1 MYFMQIYYRER
12 EGEGDK
18 GGELDWE
25 RENQPFNE
33 RESKKKSGKEKNGIT
48 MAIEQKTP
56 IQRKMSNRFQ
66 AQSYCFSS

>member
-1 MYFMQIYYRER
+1 MQIYYRKR
-12 EGEGDK
+12 EGERERETK
-18 GGELDWE
+18 GRELDWE

-33 RESKKKSGKEKNGIT
+33 RERERERNGIT

-66 AQSYCFSS
+66 AQSYCFST